1 MRLNCPLYKKQ
12 GIHVIASIFTVQK
25 GEIKVLLVK
34 RKNEPFKGMWSLVG
48 GALYNNETLLE
59 GLQREIFEKSG
70 LTDIKVYPSGIFDR
84 VDRMPNMRMIAI
96 TYVGIIDSEKVMVL
110 KKTLKTE
117 DSDWVSIDKVKKL
130 ASDHNDIL
138 KKGLETLKELIVS
151 SDILESLFPK
161 GFTIPEVQKT
171 YETILG
177 KKFDRRNFRKK
188 LLNDGIIWAVNKDA
202 VFNGKKPAK
211 LYCFKDREK

>member
-211 LYCFKDREK
+211 LYCFKDIEK